1 MERFFLLTIKQL
13 DYNSK
18 RGRVPCRTR
27 IPKCIL
33 QTPVTYCSLFL
44 GKEMKKE
51 EEEKKVGWQSKYT
64 EGKLA
69 IGIDYYK
76 FNYTQILKFYLL
88 FQDFLIRS

>member
-1 MERFFLLTIKQL
+1 
-13 DYNSK
+13 
-18 RGRVPCRTR
+18 
-27 IPKCIL
+27 
-33 QTPVTYCSLFL
+33 
-44 GKEMKKE
+44 MKKE

-88 FQDFLIRS
+88 FQDFLIRSWHYLGFVFQPHNH